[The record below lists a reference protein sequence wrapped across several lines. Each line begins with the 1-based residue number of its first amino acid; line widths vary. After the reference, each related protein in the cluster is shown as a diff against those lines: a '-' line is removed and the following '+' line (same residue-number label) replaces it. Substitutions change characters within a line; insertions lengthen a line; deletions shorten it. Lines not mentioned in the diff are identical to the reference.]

1 MFYNYKVLNSQN
13 EEILYLYLNDRYEI
27 ANEFDKNNVPL
38 LDSINNFLKNMNIN
52 FSGDKVMLI
61 NDDGIIIASINL
73 KKEKNRLVDSI
84 NLKDKYHF
92 NYQND
97 YKLNHRSLAVD
108 IN

>member
-27 ANEFDKNNVPL
+27 ANEFDKSNVPL

-73 KKEKNRLVDSI
+73 KKRKE
-84 NLKDKYHF
+84 
-92 NYQND
+92 
-97 YKLNHRSLAVD
+97 
-108 IN
+108 